1 MIQQL
6 YPFLQAFYKRESFY
20 RTNAM
25 LLTQLNIILI
35 IHAVCLG
42 LVLFFKKNVLPANKL
57 LGAALLL
64 MNFTYIDNISA
75 FNHIPS
81 QYPYLIHMDVGTLP
95 AVGPLFYLYVRAM
108 MGHAVRLDKK
118 TCLHFIPSILI
129 FIAFLPFHFKPYPE
143 RISYI
148 EAYYQELPADIF
160 VFSIFIFTQISIY
173 MAMSILS
180 LRRYQQ
186 RISTLPY
193 SEFHQVNLKWLIQLL
208 MLLTILNL
216 ILFPTVLVL
225 PFMETLM
232 YAPIVTA
239 SIYMII
245 VYKSLQ
251 QPLLSIPV
259 QATGDIPVA
268 EAAPSSDVPVSRN
281 LQLPDELTE
290 RYIKKIDLAMDE
302 QKLYL
307 EPDLT
312 IKKLAD
318 STNIPAHHLSHV
330 LNEQFKSN
338 FFDFINKY
346 RLEAF
351 QQTLAQ
357 KDNQNIK
364 IEMLAYDCG
373 FNSKA
378 TLYRVFKKK
387 HNLSPSE
394 YRKAL
399 EKQEA

>member
-1 MIQQL
+1 
-6 YPFLQAFYKRESFY
+6 
-20 RTNAM
+20 M

-42 LVLFFKKNVLPANKL
+42 AVLFFKKNILPANKL

-81 QYPYLIHMDVGTLP
+81 KYPYLIHMDVGTLP
-95 AVGPLFYLYVRAM
+95 AVGPLFYLYVRSM
-108 MGHAVRLDKK
+108 MGDTFRLNKK
-118 TCLHFIPSILI
+118 TFLHFIPSVLI
-129 FIAFLPFHFKPYPE
+129 FIAFLPFHFKPYTE
-143 RISYI
+143 RIAYI
-148 EAYYQELPADIF
+148 NNYYNELPTDIFLFSIF
-160 VFSIFIFTQISIY
+160 VFVQISIY
-173 MAMSILS
+173 MGMSILS

-186 RISTLPY
+186 RISTLPF
-193 SEFHQVNLKWLIQLL
+193 SEFHQVNLTWLVQLL
-208 MLLTILNL
+208 ILLSVLNL
-216 ILFPTVLVL
+216 ILFPTVLMF

-251 QPLLSIPV
+251 QPLLTIPL
-259 QATGDIPVA
+259 QQLQ
-268 EAAPSSDVPVSRN
+268 SDLQETQKTDTSVPVTRN
-281 LQLPDELTE
+281 LQLPNELIE
-290 RYIKKIDLAMDE
+290 RYIKKIDQSMNE

-307 EPDLT
+307 DPELT
-312 IKKLAD
+312 IKKMSD
-318 STNIPAHHLSHV
+318 STGIPTHHLSYV
-330 LNEQFKSN
+330 LNEEFKSN

-346 RLEAF
+346 RLEEF
-351 QQTLAQ
+351 QQILTE
-357 KDNQNIK
+357 KKNQFMK

-387 HNLSPSE
+387 HHISPSE

-399 EKQEA
+399 EKQNA